1 MLFQG
6 LHNEI
11 TSATEYLQDTEL
23 RSSQIQKTCK
33 VGEVKDIHEV

>member
-1 MLFQG
+1 MLFPG

-11 TSATEYLQDTEL
+11 NSATEYLQNTEE

-33 VGEVKDIHEV
+33 VDEV